1 MLRDK
6 SNVVIV
12 MYVAVI
18 VTALFFFTLSHLP
31 FMNDDKKLGNLINDS
46 KIAERF
52 ESDKPNQGLSAVH
65 ILVDGC
71 SCSQSFLNE
80 FKENYKEYSSIG
92 KKKNYKDYFV
102 ILTSENS
109 EDFSKHLIDVPLE
122 LRERTLFYNKEEF
135 NAKYDVSS
143 APWLVAFNGK
153 SEKLLYS
160 GGYNTVKISDQRQTR
175 YFQIK
180 RI

>member
-1 MLRDK
+1 M
-6 SNVVIV
+6 
-12 MYVAVI
+12 
-18 VTALFFFTLSHLP
+18 
-31 FMNDDKKLGNLINDS
+31 
-46 KIAERF
+46 E
-52 ESDKPNQGLSAVH
+52 
-65 ILVDGC
+65 
-71 SCSQSFLNE
+71 
-80 FKENYKEYSSIG
+80 
-92 KKKNYKDYFV
+92 KKNYKDYFV

-180 RI
+180 KNLISGVEMQKLPGLGCHSAKSTLASTEFGISYYLRSKLIKYTGIRID